1 MGKFS
6 NENRVNLNE
15 TGANAEELGPEYA
28 AQGANEPNFSTQHEL
43 ATELKFDAEQIKI
56 NR

>member
-6 NENRVNLNE
+6 NENKENLNE
-15 TGANAEELGPEYA
+15 TGANAEELEPEYA